1 MFRAIAA
8 LILASAASAH
18 PTATKTI
25 APSVQPPATQS
36 SAGDSTETLASN
48 TPWWERVTVTVNDDG
63 QTQSCLYETSRLPKA
78 AKDCSVVG
86 ATAQPASMSS
96 ENAGSKDEVTRITFE
111 RRFSPTTK
119 PDLSA
124 LQTGDMLLSGQV
136 MALAID
142 ASGAVKGCK
151 VIETSGSVASQYGCS
166 DAAAEK
172 FEASAAGTRSGPR
185 EAYLAV
191 RVYGHSEH
199 VV

>member
-8 LILASAASAH
+8 LALASVASAH
-18 PTATKTI
+18 PTLTKPAAPKPAAAAPAATD
-25 APSVQPPATQS
+25 S
-36 SAGDSTETLASN
+36 SETLASN
-48 TPWWERVTVTVNDDG
+48 TPWWERVTVTVDDDG
-63 QTQSCLYETSRLPKA
+63 QTQSCLYESSRSPNA

-96 ENAGSKDEVTRITFE
+96 ESPGPKDEVTRITFE
-111 RRFSPTTK
+111 RRFSPGAK

-124 LQTGDMLLSGQV
+124 LQTGDTLLSGQV

-142 ASGAVKGCK
+142 ADGAVKGCR
-151 VIETSGSVASQYGCS
+151 VVETSGAVASQYGCS
-166 DAAAEK
+166 DASAEK
-172 FEASAAGTRSGPR
+172 FDASAAGPRSGPR